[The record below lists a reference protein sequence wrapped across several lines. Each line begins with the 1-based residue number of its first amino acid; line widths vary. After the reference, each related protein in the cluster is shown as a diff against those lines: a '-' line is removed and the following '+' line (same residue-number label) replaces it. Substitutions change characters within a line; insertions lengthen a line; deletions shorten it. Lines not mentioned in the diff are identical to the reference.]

1 MSTDSV
7 LSRRS
12 FLQKSTLATAAASA
26 FPAIAKAKKDGV
38 AATDRVGLAIVGVGG
53 RGRNAIEALV
63 DEHFV
68 AFCDVDDERASEN
81 YQKYP
86 DVPTFRD
93 YREMFAELGDKID
106 AVVISTPDHMH
117 FPIAMTA
124 IKHGKHVYVEKPL
137 THTVEEAR
145 LLTEAAREA
154 GVITQMG
161 NQGHS
166 NEGTRLTKEWIQ
178 AGMLGEIREIH
189 SWTNRPIWP
198 QGLQLPDH
206 SKMIPVVPDTLD
218 WDLWQGV
225 APTRAYDPVYLP
237 FGWRGWWDY
246 GCGAFGDMACHIM
259 DSGYWALDLGSPT
272 ALSAVSSKNNDY
284 SCPVSSV
291 VTYEFPARGSMPA
304 LTWKW
309 YDGGLQPSFPANWED
324 GRDYSRDG
332 SGTIIIGSEAS
343 MVNSTYGSSPRI
355 FPEADMR
362 KLGGKLREIPKTLER
377 VETSNH
383 HLAWCNAIRDG
394 RQPASNFEYAGP
406 FTETVLLGNAAIRA
420 NRRLEFDADAVKF
433 TNYEPA
439 NAYLTKSYRPGFM

>member
-1 MSTDSV
+1 MSNEPA

-12 FLQKSTLATAAASA
+12 FLQKTTLASAAVSA

-38 AATDRVGLAIVGVGG
+38 AATDRVNLAFVGVGG

-63 DEHFV
+63 DENIV
-68 AFCDVDDERASEN
+68 AFCDVDDARASEN
-81 YQKYP
+81 YEKYP
-86 DVPTFRD
+86 DVPKFRD
-93 YREMFAELGDKID
+93 YREMFAEMADKID
-106 AVVISTPDHMH
+106 AVVITTPDHMH

-124 IKHGKHVYVEKPL
+124 IAHGKHVYVEKPL

-145 LLTEAAREA
+145 LLTEAARKA

-178 AGMLGEIREIH
+178 AGVLGEIREIH

-198 QGLQLPDH
+198 QGLSLPDH
-206 SKMIPVVPDTLD
+206 SKMIPVVPETLD

-225 APTRAYDPVYLP
+225 AAKRPYDPVYLP

-259 DSGYWALDLGSPT
+259 DAAYWGLDLGSPT
-272 ALSAVSSKNNDY
+272 ALEAFSAKNNEH

-291 VTYEFPARGSMPA
+291 VKYEFGPRGNQPA

-309 YDGGLQPSFPANWED
+309 YDGGLTPPFPVDWED
-324 GRDYSRDG
+324 GREYYRDG
-332 SGTIIIGSEAS
+332 SGTLIIGSEAS

-355 FPEADMR
+355 FPETKMR
-362 KLGGKLREIPKTLER
+362 KIAPNLPPKTLPR

-383 HLAWCNAIRDG
+383 HLAWCNAIRDN

-420 NRRLEFDADAVKF
+420 NRRLEFDADKVKF

-439 NAYLTKSYRPGFM
+439 NQYLTKTYRPGFF

>member
-1 MSTDSV
+1 MPNEPALT
-7 LSRRS
+7 RRS
-12 FLQKSTLATAAASA
+12 FLQKTTLASAAVSA

-38 AATDRVGLAIVGVGG
+38 AATDRVNLAFVGVGG

-63 DEHFV
+63 DENIV
-68 AFCDVDDERASEN
+68 AFCDVDEERASEN

-86 DVPTFRD
+86 DVPKFRD
-93 YREMFAELGDKID
+93 YREMFAEMADKID
-106 AVVISTPDHMH
+106 AVVITTPDHMH
-117 FPIAMTA
+117 FPVAMTA
-124 IKHGKHVYVEKPL
+124 IAHGKHVYVEKPL

-145 LLTEAAREA
+145 LLTEAARKA

-178 AGMLGEIREIH
+178 AGVLGEIREIH

-198 QGLQLPDH
+198 QGLSLPDH
-206 SKMIPVVPDTLD
+206 SKMIPVVPKTLD

-225 APTRAYDPVYLP
+225 ANTRAYDPVYLP

-259 DSGYWALDLGSPT
+259 DAAYWGLDLGSPT
-272 ALSAVSSKNNDY
+272 SLEAYSAKNNDH

-291 VTYEFPARGSMPA
+291 VQYEFGPRGNQPAV
-304 LTWKW
+304 TWKW
-309 YDGGLQPSFPANWED
+309 YDGGLTPPFPADWED
-324 GRDYSRDG
+324 GRQYYRDG
-332 SGTIIIGSEAS
+332 SGTLIIGSEAS

-355 FPEADMR
+355 FPETKMR
-362 KLGGKLREIPKTLER
+362 QIAPNLPPKTLPR

-383 HLAWCNAIRDG
+383 HLAWCNAIRED

-420 NRRLEFDADAVKF
+420 NRRLEFDAAAVKF

-439 NAYLTKSYRPGFM
+439 NQYLTKTYRPGFF